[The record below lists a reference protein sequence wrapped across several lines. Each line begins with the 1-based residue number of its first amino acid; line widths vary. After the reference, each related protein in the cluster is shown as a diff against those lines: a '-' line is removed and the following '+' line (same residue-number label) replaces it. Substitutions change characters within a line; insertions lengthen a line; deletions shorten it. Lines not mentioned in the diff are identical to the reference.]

1 MESDIFKAGV
11 RPGSPDNEGEVKVML
26 CYVLS
31 VIEQPMSTDQL
42 YDALSEHGLINYFEL
57 VRTLEKLAHSGH
69 ISQQSSDS
77 GQALYTAANL
87 GVDAGKQL
95 ETMLSFAAR
104 EKAVKACKLLLL
116 REQRLREVG
125 ARQTPCEGGFI
136 LELTLPDPEGADLLT
151 LRVFV
156 PTQKECELL
165 KRRFLNAPLTVY
177 KGVMAL
183 LTGNEQVLGRIFTHE
198 QTLF

>member
-31 VIEQPMSTDQL
+31 KTQPMSIDQL
-42 YDALSEHGLINYFEL
+42 YDALSQHGLINYFEL
-57 VRTLEKLAHSGH
+57 VRALEKLTQSGH
-69 ISQQSSDS
+69 LSQQLSDS
-77 GQALYTAANL
+77 GGALYTATGL
-87 GVDAGKQL
+87 GIDTGKEL
-95 ETMLSFAAR
+95 ESLLPPAVR
-104 EKAVKACKLLLL
+104 EKAVKACRLLLA

-125 ARQTPCEGGFI
+125 VSQTPCEGGFI
-136 LELTLPDPEGADLLT
+136 LELTLPDPGGADLLT

-177 KGVMAL
+177 KGIMAL
-183 LTGNEQVLGRIFTHE
+183 LTGNEQVLGQIFTHE
-198 QTLF
+198 QSIF